1 LEIFIKNIKYNKRL
15 VVMAILFLCF
25 NFSYAQPSLPSRSI
39 TVIATQ
45 SLHFGAFA
53 AGAAGGTVTVGW
65 DGTRTNTGDITLLSM
80 APTYQPAI
88 FEIKL
93 CAGRNINITFDPTV
107 NLSGSD
113 GGNLTLHVGPTEKG
127 PNGVAFTTNTDCNFI
142 TPLRVGGTLDVPGGS
157 IPGEYTGSFFITFN
171 QE

>member
-1 LEIFIKNIKYNKRL
+1 
-15 VVMAILFLCF
+15 MAILILCCD
-25 NFSYAQPSLPSRSI
+25 FSYAQPSLPQRSI
-39 TVIATQ
+39 TVMATQ
-45 SLHFGAFA
+45 QLHFGTFA
-53 AGAAGGTVTVGW
+53 VGAGGGSVIVGW
-65 DGTRTNTGDITLLSM
+65 DGTRTNTGNITLLSL

-88 FEIKL
+88 FELKL
-93 CAGRNINITFDPTV
+93 CAGRSVNISFDPTV

-127 PNGVAFTTNTDCNFI
+127 PNGTTFIINTDCNFV

-157 IPGEYTGSFFITFN
+157 IPGVYTGSFFITFN